1 MFLDQGNQTGVG
13 LGLGE
18 VVLDAVLADVEVD
31 FSGSAADVAEVG
43 VGHFPGA
50 VYDAAHNGELHALE
64 VAGLGAD
71 ALGRRLEIKERT
83 TTAGTRDKF
92 GLRDA
97 SAGALEDVV
106 GELERAGDVGFGFD
120 ADEVADAVAE
130 EAAVEERGF
139 EEF

>member
-1 MFLDQGNQTGVG
+1 MN
-13 LGLGE
+13 
-18 VVLDAVLADVEVD
+18 AVLADVEVD

-43 VGHFPGA
+43 VGHFPWA
-50 VYDAAHNGELHALE
+50 IYDAAHNGELHSLE

-71 ALGRRLEIKERT
+71 ALGRRLEIKERA